1 MSDDSEKGKNAHVCH
16 DVHLPQQDL
25 LRAAELAIMENPEN
39 APTGD
44 VDIVRKVGVDPTSTM
59 EAFGAVLTG
68 KKWQPGRT
76 LRVRHLDGDPAI
88 HKKVEHYAKM
98 WEQHADLKFA
108 FGNDPDA
115 EIRISYSND
124 NRSWSYL
131 GTDALTIAPDK
142 ETMHYGWL
150 TPTTSDTEYE
160 RVVVHEFGHAI
171 GMIHEQSHPEISIK
185 WDKPAVYRHYE
196 NQGWTR
202 AQVDSNVFFKYSKLV
217 TQFGT
222 YDRTSI
228 MHYPV
233 PAEFTTDGK
242 AVGWNTTLSPMD
254 KEFIAKVYPKP
265 PAAPAMAAGPGPA
278 GAFAAPPPPAQ
289 QAPAATGPTR
299 VRRTWG

>member
-1 MSDDSEKGKNAHVCH
+1 MSNGDEKGKNAHICF
-16 DVHLPQQDL
+16 DMHLPQQDL
-25 LRAAELAIMENPEN
+25 LRAAELAIEENAEN
-39 APTGD
+39 APSGD
-44 VDIVRKVGVDPTSTM
+44 VDVVRKFGVDPTSTV

-76 LRVRHLDGDPAI
+76 LRVRHLNGDPQI
-88 HKKVEHYAKM
+88 HAKVEHYAKM
-98 WEQHADLKFA
+98 WEQHANLTFA

-131 GTDALTIAPDK
+131 GTDALTIPAGQ

-150 TPTTSDTEYE
+150 NSATTDQEYR

-171 GMIHEQSHPEISIK
+171 GMIHEQSHPEISIN
-185 WDKPAVYRHYE
+185 WDKPAVYRHYAQ
-196 NQGWTR
+196 QGWSQ

-217 TQFGT
+217 TQFGA

-228 MHYPV
+228 MHYPI
-233 PAEFTTDGK
+233 PPEFTTDGK
-242 AVGWNTTLSPMD
+242 AVGWNTDLSAMD

-265 PAAPAMAAGPGPA
+265 QPAPQMAMGPGGVA
-278 GAFAAPPPPAQ
+278 EAAPPPAQ
-289 QAPAATGPTR
+289 QTPATGGPTR
-299 VRRTWG
+299 LRRTWG